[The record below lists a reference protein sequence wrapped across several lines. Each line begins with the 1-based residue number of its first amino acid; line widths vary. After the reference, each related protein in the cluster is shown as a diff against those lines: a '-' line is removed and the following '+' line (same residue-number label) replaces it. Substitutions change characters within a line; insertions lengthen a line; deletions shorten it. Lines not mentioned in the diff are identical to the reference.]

1 MVAFTKLWGFDE
13 PLLLASTFFTPT
25 DSSTARTGSGR
36 ADHDERTAETELLL
50 VGNRTVDNGDL
61 HKVLLCVLHA
71 FGDGRLNLR
80 SLAQTVAYD
89 AVLVTDDDNGRETEC
104 TTSLGYLGNTLNAY
118 ESVLKLEIASAYF
131 LYVGI

>member
-1 MVAFTKLWGFDE
+1 M
-13 PLLLASTFFTPT
+13 
-25 DSSTARTGSGR
+25 
-36 ADHDERTAETELLL
+36 
-50 VGNRTVDNGDL
+50 GNRTVDNGDL
-61 HKVLLCVLHA
+61 HKILLCVLHA

>member
-1 MVAFTKLWGFDE
+1 MA
-13 PLLLASTFFTPT
+13 
-25 DSSTARTGSGR
+25 
-36 ADHDERTAETELLL
+36 
-50 VGNRTVDNGDL
+50 
-61 HKVLLCVLHA
+61 
-71 FGDGRLNLR
+71 RLNLR